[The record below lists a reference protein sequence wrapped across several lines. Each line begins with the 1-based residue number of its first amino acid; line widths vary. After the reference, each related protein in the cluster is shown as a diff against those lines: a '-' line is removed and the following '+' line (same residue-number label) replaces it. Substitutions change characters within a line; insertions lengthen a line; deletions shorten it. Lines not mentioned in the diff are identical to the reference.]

1 MVEVEF
7 DYNQQILVLQA
18 KFEDVFQDI
27 INKYLLKSLLN
38 PNSTYFIA
46 NGKQINPQETVGN
59 QMNEMN
65 KSNKKIKVL
74 VQIIEEENTNV
85 QVTVQSKNIIC
96 PKCQEPCRI
105 SIDNYQIKLFECIN
119 KHSINSK
126 IKDFPNTQK
135 INISKIICEKCR
147 IKNKGNCPNNE
158 FYKCLN
164 CDKNLCLLCKPNH
177 DSNHNIIKYDQKY
190 YICKNHNEPYIKYCK
205 DCNKNICYSCDDDH
219 MEHHTIY
226 LGDIKPNIND
236 TKSKLSNIKKEIDIF
251 INKIREII
259 KQLND
264 LIDNINIY
272 YEIYNNILN
281 NYSKQNRN
289 YQILQNIKDF
299 NINNEIINEI
309 KNINKMNNI
318 KDEFN
323 NIINIYNNI
332 NKNVAKEEI
341 ISLKGLVNSNNNIE
355 NYENSNNSI
364 NRIKLKI
371 DDTKKEINKIISKEE
386 NLNTNNNIAK
396 ISKAYSEMIKNL
408 KENYKE
414 LEGFSDE
421 KIMEVLDNNRGD
433 IDKTMID
440 LMLIQ
445 STNNIFN

>member
-7 DYNQQILVLQA
+7 DYNQQIMVLQA

-105 SIDNYQIKLFECIN
+105 SIDNYQVKLFECIN

-190 YICKNHNEPYIKYCK
+190 YICKNHNESYIKYCK

-341 ISLKGLVNSNNNIE
+341 ISVKGFVNSNNNSE
-355 NYENSNNSI
+355 NFENSNNST
-364 NRIKLKI
+364 NRIKPKI

-396 ISKAYSEMIKNL
+396 ITKTNLEMIEHL
-408 KENYKE
+408 KEGYKE
-414 LEGFSDE
+414 LEGLSDE
-421 KIMEVLDNNRGD
+421 KIMKSFDNNYGD
-433 IDKTMID
+433 ITQTVIE
-440 LMLIQ
+440 LMLHQ

>member
-65 KSNKKIKVL
+65 KSIKKIKVL

-105 SIDNYQIKLFECIN
+105 SIDNYQVKLFECIN

-190 YICKNHNEPYIKYCK
+190 YICKNHNESYIKYCK

-341 ISLKGLVNSNNNIE
+341 ISVKGFVNSNNNNE
-355 NYENSNNSI
+355 NFENSNNST
-364 NRIKLKI
+364 NRIKPKI

-386 NLNTNNNIAK
+386 NLNINNNIAK
-396 ISKAYSEMIKNL
+396 ITKTNLEMAKNL
-408 KENYKE
+408 KENYKG

-433 IDKTMID
+433 ITKTLID

-445 STNNIFN
+445 GTNNIFN

>member
-18 KFEDVFQDI
+18 KFEDIFQDI

-65 KSNKKIKVL
+65 KSIKKIKVL

-105 SIDNYQIKLFECIN
+105 SIDNYQVKLFECIN

-190 YICKNHNEPYIKYCK
+190 YICKYHNESYIKYCK

-289 YQILQNIKDF
+289 HQTPQNIKDF
-299 NINNEIINEI
+299 NINNEIINVI

-341 ISLKGLVNSNNNIE
+341 ISVKGFVNSNNNNE
-355 NYENSNNSI
+355 NFENSNNST
-364 NRIKLKI
+364 NRIKPKI
-371 DDTKKEINKIISKEE
+371 DDTKNQINKIISKEE

-396 ISKAYSEMIKNL
+396 ITKTNLEMIKHL
-408 KENYKE
+408 KEGYKE
-414 LEGFSDE
+414 LEGLSDE
-421 KIMEVLDNNRGD
+421 KIMEVLDNNNWD
-433 IDKTMID
+433 ITKALIE
-440 LMLIQ
+440 LMLNQ
-445 STNNIFN
+445 CQNNIFN

>member
-38 PNSTYFIA
+38 PNYTYFIA

-65 KSNKKIKVL
+65 KSIKKIKVL

-190 YICKNHNEPYIKYCK
+190 YICKNHNESYIKYCK

-341 ISLKGLVNSNNNIE
+341 ISVKGFVNSNNNNE
-355 NYENSNNSI
+355 NFENSNNST
-364 NRIKLKI
+364 NRIKPKI

-396 ISKAYSEMIKNL
+396 ITKKNSKMIKNL
-408 KENYKE
+408 KERYKE
-414 LEGFSDE
+414 LEGFSVE
-421 KIMEVLDNNRGD
+421 KIMKALDNNNGD
-433 IDKTMID
+433 ITTTVIE
-440 LMLIQ
+440 LMLNQ
-445 STNNIFN
+445 SPNNIFN

>member
-7 DYNQQILVLQA
+7 DYNQQIMVLQA

-65 KSNKKIKVL
+65 KSIKKIKVL

-105 SIDNYQIKLFECIN
+105 SIDNYQVKLFECIN

-190 YICKNHNEPYIKYCK
+190 YICKNHNESYIKYCK

-264 LIDNINIY
+264 IIDNINIY

-299 NINNEIINEI
+299 NINNEIINVI

-341 ISLKGLVNSNNNIE
+341 ISVKGFVNSNNNSE
-355 NYENSNNSI
+355 NFENSNNST
-364 NRIKLKI
+364 NRIKPKI
-371 DDTKKEINKIISKEE
+371 DDTKNQINKIISKEE

-396 ISKAYSEMIKNL
+396 ITKTNLEMIKHL
-408 KENYKE
+408 KEGYKE
-414 LEGFSDE
+414 LEGLSDE
-421 KIMEVLDNNRGD
+421 KIMEALDNNNWD
-433 IDKTMID
+433 ITNALIE
-440 LMLIQ
+440 LMLNQ
-445 STNNIFN
+445 SPNNIFN